1 MTTGSLI
8 INIKAPRT
16 LVVTHLLQSLF
27 CNIQTTRVCS
37 KNKTIFIK
45 NKAYLQ
51 SRFGFCTHSLR
62 NQVLKVDIVDAVSVE
77 NNDDDDYG
85 RKENENGKLENVER
99 SVFQF
104 NPQAICSLSKYSE
117 A

>member
-1 MTTGSLI
+1 M
-8 INIKAPRT
+8 
-16 LVVTHLLQSLF
+16 
-27 CNIQTTRVCS
+27 
-37 KNKTIFIK
+37 
-45 NKAYLQ
+45 Q

-62 NQVLKVDIVDAVSVE
+62 NQVLKVDIADAVSVE
-77 NNDDDDYG
+77 NNNDDG

>member
-1 MTTGSLI
+1 M
-8 INIKAPRT
+8 
-16 LVVTHLLQSLF
+16 
-27 CNIQTTRVCS
+27 
-37 KNKTIFIK
+37 
-45 NKAYLQ
+45 
-51 SRFGFCTHSLR
+51 
-62 NQVLKVDIVDAVSVE
+62 DIADAVSVE
-77 NNDDDDYG
+77 NNDDDG